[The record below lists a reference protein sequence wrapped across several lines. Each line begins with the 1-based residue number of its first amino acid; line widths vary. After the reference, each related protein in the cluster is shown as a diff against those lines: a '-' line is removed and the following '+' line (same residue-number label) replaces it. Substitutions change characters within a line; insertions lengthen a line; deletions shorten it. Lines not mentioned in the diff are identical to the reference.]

1 MTRRR
6 LWAVLV
12 LAGLGTAGC
21 TSGGTH
27 SSAAPAPAHS
37 SPQLVGP
44 APGSSSTP
52 ESSGSS
58 STPASPG
65 SSNTGSSSTPASS
78 GAATPGSSGA
88 SSTSSSGGAPP
99 PAALAAVRQFLPL
112 YLDYDWS
119 TWSEQEPQ
127 VRQQLQALAS
137 PAVVQLWVQ
146 QHTGAPGQVLEQ
158 NQEQVSALVQ
168 SVQPSPAQPDQI
180 FALVQVTLLS
190 RGQLA
195 PQTQSQEWQVQ
206 VAPGAGGTWVVQS
219 AQQRLVY

>member
-1 MTRRR
+1 MRRR
-6 LWAVLV
+6 HLWAVLV
-12 LAGLGTAGC
+12 LAGLGAAGC

-27 SSAAPAPAHS
+27 SSAATAPAHP

-44 APGSSSTP
+44 APGFSSTP
-52 ESSGSS
+52 ESSGGARSS
-58 STPASPG
+58 SPSSGGTGTP
-65 SSNTGSSSTPASS
+65 TSS
-78 GAATPGSSGA
+78 GAATPESSGA
-88 SSTSSSGGAPP
+88 SSTSSSGGALP

-146 QHTGAPGQVLEQ
+146 QHTGAPGQILEQ
-158 NQEQVSALVQ
+158 NQEQISALVQ
-168 SVQPSPAQPDQI
+168 SVQPTPAQPDQI

-206 VAPGAGGTWVVQS
+206 VAPGVGGAWVVQS
-219 AQQRLVY
+219 AQQRLAY